1 MHAIELASVTKR
13 FGKLL
18 VLDNLSLAVDEGETL
33 CVLGPSGS
41 GKTTLLRIVAGLELP
56 DRGEVLING
65 VYANRKRTYMPPAE
79 REIGMVFQDLA
90 LWPHMR
96 AERHLDF
103 VLQARRLPREDRR
116 ARIEDLLEMCRL
128 GGRRRAYP
136 SELSGGQQQRLAIAR
151 ALAHDPKILLLD
163 EPFANLDATLQEHI
177 LREILRL
184 RRDLG
189 ITIVFA
195 THDEHQ
201 AGSFSDKTLL
211 MQNGEHTLRVRDEA
225 KPQP

>member
-1 MHAIELASVTKR
+1 MHVIELVGVTKR
-13 FGKLL
+13 FGDVVALNDIS
-18 VLDNLSLAVDEGETL
+18 VAVDEGETL
-33 CVLGPSGS
+33 CVAGPSGS

-56 DRGEVLING
+56 DSGKVLING
-65 VYANRKRTYMPPAE
+65 LYANRKGVYMPPAD
-79 REIGMVFQDLA
+79 RKIGMVFQDLA

-96 AERHLDF
+96 VERHLDF
-103 VLQARRLPREDRR
+103 VLQAMRLPRQERR

-128 GGRRRAYP
+128 TGRKRAYP

-163 EPFANLDATLQEHI
+163 EPFANVDAELRQQI
-177 LREILRL
+177 LAEILRL
-184 RRDLG
+184 KRDLG

-201 AGSFSDKTLL
+201 IEGISSKTLL
-211 MQNGEHTLRVRDEA
+211 LQNGEHTLRVREA
-225 KPQP
+225 KP

>member
-1 MHAIELASVTKR
+1 MHVIELANVTKR

-18 VLDNLSLAVDEGETL
+18 VLDSLSLAVDEGETL
-33 CVLGPSGS
+33 CVAGPSGS

-56 DRGEVLING
+56 DKGEVLING
-65 VYANRKRTYMPPAE
+65 LYANRKGVYMSPAE

-96 AERHLDF
+96 VERHLDF
-103 VLQARRLPREDRR
+103 VLRARRLPREDRR

-163 EPFANLDATLQEHI
+163 EPFANLDATLREHI

-184 RRDLG
+184 RHDLG

-201 AGSFSDKTLL
+201 IEGISDKTLL
-211 MQNGEHTLRVRDEA
+211 MQNGEHTLRVRGA
-225 KPQP
+225 KPQS

>member
-1 MHAIELASVTKR
+1 MHVIELANVTKR

-18 VLDNLSLAVDEGETL
+18 VLENLSLAVDEGETL
-33 CVLGPSGS
+33 CVVGPSGS
-41 GKTTLLRIVAGLELP
+41 GKTTLLRIVAGFEPP
-56 DRGEVLING
+56 DSGKVLINEVHASG
-65 VYANRKRTYMPPAE
+65 EGAYMPPAE

-96 AERHLDF
+96 VERHLDF
-103 VLQARRLPREDRR
+103 VLKARRLPREERR
-116 ARIEDLLEMCRL
+116 ARIGELLEMCRL
-128 GGRRRAYP
+128 SGRERAYP

-163 EPFANLDATLQEHI
+163 EPFANLDAELRQQI
-177 LREILRL
+177 LAEILRL
-184 RRDLG
+184 KRELG

-201 AGSFSDKTLL
+201 IGGISDKTLL
-211 MQNGEHTLRVRDEA
+211 MQNDAHTLRVREA